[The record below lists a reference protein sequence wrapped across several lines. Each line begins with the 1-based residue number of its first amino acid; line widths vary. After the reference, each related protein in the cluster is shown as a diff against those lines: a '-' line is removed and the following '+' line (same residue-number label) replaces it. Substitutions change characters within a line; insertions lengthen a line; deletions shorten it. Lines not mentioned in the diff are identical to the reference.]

1 VTESLLT
8 TKLYVPQPFPS
19 LVPRPRLSK
28 QLEEGIRRKLTLISA
43 PAGFGK
49 TTLLSEWRIIHLGS
63 EWPVGWVSLDEGD
76 NDPVLF
82 FSYLIAAL
90 RVVQADIGEAPLALL
105 QSPQGPPLRSVLTIL
120 LNELAAIPN
129 DFVLV
134 LDDYHVIENQSIHD
148 AIAFLLDH
156 MPPQMHLIISSRA
169 NPPLPL
175 ARLRARND
183 LTELRPADL
192 RFEPEEVATF
202 LSGIMGSDLSADDV
216 AALDERTEG
225 WIAGLQLVAL
235 SLQGKR
241 DIPNFINEFTGTHR
255 FVFDYL
261 AEEILHKQPEDI
273 RDFLLRTAILGRL
286 SSPLCDALAGRS
298 DSQQKLEDL
307 EHANLFLVPLDNQRR
322 WYRYHHLFS
331 EFLRE
336 RLRRIRPDLTPE
348 LHLTASEWYEHN
360 GLMAEA
366 VEHALAAE
374 AFKRAVRLVDRV
386 AEGMLRQGRLTTLAG
401 WVDALPER
409 MARVRPRPYLFHAET
424 LFLLGRYEAA
434 EANLKEVEH
443 ALSGNGAALEASSDN
458 LGEPPMSDQE
468 RKELRSMVAA
478 IRASVASVYGDLPR
492 TVTLSQQA
500 LRGLPEEA
508 LVWRGNTLAQL
519 GVAYALNGDIEAA
532 NRTFAEAYT
541 VNERADNAYA
551 VQIITWR
558 SARIQV
564 AQGQLRRAADIYRK
578 LLQQAS
584 EQMVL
589 GQLPVTGYCH
599 LDLGDLLR
607 EWNDLGAAAQH
618 LEVGIERLERAGS
631 PTILLDGYIALARL
645 KQAFGDE
652 EDALRA
658 FQEAQWL
665 VSRHNLPSRFV
676 AHLAAH
682 QARLWLAQGNLEAAT
697 RWVQDREPDLGEL
710 SYLREA
716 EHLTLARVL
725 TAQGKFEDAQRL
737 LGRLLTAAENGG
749 RTKSVLEILILQAL
763 AFRAQGDEARA
774 LSALE
779 NALEL
784 AEPEGYVRTFVDE
797 GAAMLK
803 LLAHAREAYGE
814 RRGPEPHYGH
824 SGYVGKLLVAF
835 EQRSAPRHMPPNV
848 YPGIESL
855 SERELEVLQL
865 VAAGLKNQQIAEEL
879 FVVVGTVKAHL
890 NSIYRK
896 LGVQSRIQAVSRA
909 KELNLLDGD
918 S

>member
-8 TKLYVPQPFPS
+8 TKLYVPQPVPG
-19 LVPRPRLSK
+19 LVSRPHLSK
-28 QLEEGIRRKLTLISA
+28 QLDEGIRRKLTLISA

-49 TTLLSEWRIIHLGS
+49 TTLLSEWRMIHLGG
-63 EWPVGWVSLDEGD
+63 EWPAGWVSLDEGD

-105 QSPQGPPLRSVLTIL
+105 QSPQGPPLRSMLTIL
-120 LNELAAIPN
+120 LNELAAIPK
-129 DFVLV
+129 DFALV
-134 LDDYHVIENQSIHD
+134 LDDYHVIENRSIHD

-156 MPPQMHLIISSRA
+156 MPPQMHLIISSRTD
-169 NPPLPL
+169 PPLPL

-202 LSGIMGSDLSADDV
+202 LSGMVGFDLSADDV
-216 AALDERTEG
+216 AALNERTEG

-255 FVFDYL
+255 HVFDYL
-261 AEEILHKQPEDI
+261 AEEILHKQPQDV
-273 RDFLLRTAILGRL
+273 RDFLLRTAILHLL
-286 SSPLCDALAGRS
+286 SSSLCDALTGRS
-298 DSQQKLEDL
+298 DSQQMLEDL

-331 EFLRE
+331 DFLRE
-336 RLRRIRPDLTPE
+336 RLRRTRPDLTPE
-348 LHLTASEWYEHN
+348 LHRTASEWYEHN

-374 AFKRAVRLVDRV
+374 AFERAVRLVDRV

-401 WVDALPER
+401 WMEALPER
-409 MARVRPRPYLFHAET
+409 MVYVRTRPYLFHAET

-434 EANLKEVEH
+434 EANLQKVEH
-443 ALSGNGAALEASSDN
+443 ALNSNGGALIGLSDN

-468 RKELRSMVAA
+468 RTELRSMVAA
-478 IRASVASVYGDLPR
+478 IRASVASVYGDLPQ

-519 GVAYALNGDIEAA
+519 GVAYALNGDMEAA
-532 NRTFAEAYT
+532 SRTFAEAYA

-551 VQIITWR
+551 IQIITWR
-558 SARIQV
+558 SARLQV
-564 AQGQLRRAADIYRK
+564 AQGRLRRAADIYRK

-584 EQMVL
+584 EQMAL

-607 EWNDLGAAAQH
+607 EWNDLGTAAHH
-618 LEVGIERLERAGS
+618 LQEGIERIERAGS

-645 KQAFGDE
+645 RQALGDE
-652 EDALRA
+652 EGALGA

-665 VSRHNLPSRFV
+665 VSRHNLPPRFI
-676 AHLAAH
+676 ARLGAH
-682 QARLWLAQGNLEAAT
+682 QARLWLAQGNLEAPT
-697 RWVQDREPDLGEL
+697 RWAQDRKLDLGEL

-716 EHLTLARVL
+716 EHLAMVRVL
-725 TAQGKFEDAQRL
+725 IAQGKFEEAQQL
-737 LGRLLTAAENGG
+737 LERLLTVAKDAG
-749 RTKSVLEILILQAL
+749 RARSVIESSILQAL
-763 AFRAQGDEARA
+763 AFRAKGDEARA
-774 LSALE
+774 LRALE
-779 NALEL
+779 SALEL
-784 AEPEGYVRTFVDE
+784 AEPEGYVRTFLDE
-797 GAAMLK
+797 GAAMTK
-803 LLAHAREAYGE
+803 LLAHAREAYGQ
-814 RRGPEPHYGH
+814 RRRTDPHWGH
-824 SGYVGKLLVAF
+824 LGYVSKLLAAF
-835 EQRSAPRHMPPNV
+835 EQSSAPRHMPPEV
-848 YPGIESL
+848 HTAVEPL

-865 VAAGLKNQQIAEEL
+865 VAAGLKNQEIAEEL

-909 KELNLLDGD
+909 KELDLLDGD
-918 S
+918 V

>member
-1 VTESLLT
+1 MTESLLT
-8 TKLYVPQPFPS
+8 TKLYVPKPIPS
-19 LVPRPRLSK
+19 LVTRPRLSK
-28 QLEEGIRRKLTLISA
+28 QLEEGIGRKLTLISA

-49 TTLLSEWRIIHLGS
+49 TTLLSGSRMMRLGS

-82 FSYLIAAL
+82 LAYLVAAL

-120 LNELAAIPN
+120 LNELAAIPK
-129 DFVLV
+129 DFVVV
-134 LDDYHVIENQSIHD
+134 LDDYHVIENRTIHD

-156 MPPQMHLIISSRA
+156 MPPQMHLIISSRID
-169 NPPLPL
+169 PPLPL
-175 ARLRARND
+175 ARLRAQSD

-192 RFEPEEVATF
+192 RFEHEEVATF
-202 LSGIMGSDLSADDV
+202 LNGMVDFDLSADDV

-235 SLQGKR
+235 SLQGEL
-241 DIPNFINEFTGTHR
+241 DIPDFINEFTGTHR
-255 FVFDYL
+255 YILDYL
-261 AEEILHKQPEDI
+261 AEEVLHKQPEDVQ
-273 RDFLLRTAILGRL
+273 DFLLRTAILDLL
-286 SSPLCDALAGRS
+286 SSPLCDALTRRS

-307 EHANLFLVPLDNQRR
+307 EHANLFLIPLDNQRR

-331 EFLRE
+331 DFLRE
-336 RLRRIRPDLTPE
+336 RLRRIRPGLTPE
-348 LHLTASEWYEHN
+348 LHRTASEWYEQN

-374 AFKRAVRLVDRV
+374 AFERAAGLVDRV
-386 AEGMLRQGRLTTLAG
+386 AEGMLQRGRLTTLAG
-401 WVDALPER
+401 WVDTLPER
-409 MARVRPRPYLFHAET
+409 ITWVRPRPYLFHAET

-434 EANLKEVEH
+434 EANLQTVEH
-443 ALSGNGAALEASSDN
+443 ALSGNGGASEASSDN

-468 RKELRSMVAA
+468 RTELRSMVFA
-478 IRASVASVYGDLPR
+478 IRASIASVYGDLPR

-519 GVAYALNGDIEAA
+519 GVAYALNGDMKAA
-532 NRTFAEAYT
+532 SRTFAEAYA

-551 VQIITWR
+551 IQIVTWR
-558 SARIQV
+558 SARLQV
-564 AQGQLRRAADIYRK
+564 AQGRLRQAADIYRQV
-578 LLQQAS
+578 LQQAS
-584 EQMVL
+584 EEVAL
-589 GQLPVTGYCH
+589 GELPVTGYCY

-618 LEVGIERLERAGS
+618 LEAGIERIERAGS

-645 KQAFGDE
+645 RQALGDE

-658 FQEAQWL
+658 FQEARWL
-665 VSRHNLPSRFV
+665 VSRHNLPARFV
-676 AHLAAH
+676 ARLAAH

-697 RWVQDREPDLGEL
+697 RWAKDRELDLVGL

-725 TAQGKFEDAQRL
+725 IAQGKLEEPQHL
-737 LGRLLTAAENGG
+737 LERLLTAAENGG
-749 RTKSVLEILILQAL
+749 RTKSVIEILILQAL
-763 AFRAQGDEARA
+763 TFRAQGDETRA
-774 LSALE
+774 LGSLE
-779 NALEL
+779 SALEL

-797 GAAMLK
+797 GSTMVN
-803 LLAHAREAYGE
+803 LLAHAREACGE
-814 RRGPEPHYGH
+814 RRGTKANCGH
-824 SGYVGKLLVAF
+824 PDYVGKLLVAF
-835 EQRSAPRHMPPNV
+835 KQPSAPQQMPPEV
-848 YPGIESL
+848 HSSIEPL
-855 SERELEVLQL
+855 SERELEVLGL
-865 VAAGLKNQQIAEEL
+865 VAAGLKNQEIAKEL

-896 LGVQSRIQAVSRA
+896 LGVQSRIQAVTRA
-909 KELNLLDGD
+909 KELSLFGGD
-918 S
+918 V